1 MYLVNVNDTVFTIQT
16 LEWLQQLFILEYK
29 FAIIAVDYMMGSL
42 RPTKLGQPDRSR

>member
-29 FAIIAVDYMMGSL
+29 FAIIAVDYMEPWANKAWPA
-42 RPTKLGQPDRSR
+42 RQK